1 MRQNSMFRSLIC
13 SLAATASIVGVAG
26 GQALPAL
33 ADTPFTALAGSWSGG
48 GQIRLDDGN
57 SERLTCR
64 ALYNSKD
71 GGASLGLSLRCAST
85 SYKIEL
91 RSSLQY
97 DAGKISGSWEERT
110 FNASGEVSG
119 KAANG
124 AMVLAFSGNVTGS
137 MSVTYGG
144 SSQTVS
150 LKTSGS
156 NLSGLTLSLSKG

>member
-1 MRQNSMFRSLIC
+1 MRHTSMFRSLIC
-13 SLAATASIVGVAG
+13 SLAAAPSIVGVAAG
-26 GQALPAL
+26 PAL
-33 ADTPFTALAGSWSGG
+33 ADSPFAALAGSWTGG
-48 GQIRLDDGN
+48 GQIRLDDGK

-64 ALYNSKD
+64 ALYNAKD
-71 GGASLGLSLRCAST
+71 SGASLGLSLRCAST

-97 DAGKISGSWEERT
+97 DGGRISGSWEERT
-110 FNASGEVSG
+110 FNAGGEVSG

-144 SSQTVS
+144 ASQTVS
-150 LKTSGS
+150 LKTTGS
-156 NLSGLTLSLSKG
+156 NLAGLTLNLSKGG